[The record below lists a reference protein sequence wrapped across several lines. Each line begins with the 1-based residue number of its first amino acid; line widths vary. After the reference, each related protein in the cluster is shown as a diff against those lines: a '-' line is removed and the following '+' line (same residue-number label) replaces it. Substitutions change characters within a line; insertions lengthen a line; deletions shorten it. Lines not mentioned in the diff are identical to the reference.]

1 MVLAAPAAPATDS
14 PTPLGSP
21 AVSKQSK
28 RDRQRQNR
36 EARREYE
43 TQLARRR
50 KTWRTVRTFAI
61 IAVPILVIGI
71 IISVTSNSGD
81 DSKASGS
88 GPTCKDVKAPL
99 AEDGIV
105 PDAARAVDRP
115 DPVLLGDARHDRA
128 APSTSRSSRRTTR
141 SRRTTS
147 SSSPS
152 RASTTTSPSCR
163 AAKGFVVQAGS
174 PTQSADG
181 GPGYTV
187 QGEVPTAQ
195 PAYPTG
201 TVAWAKT
208 GSDPAGTIG
217 SQFFIVTGDA
227 SKLPPDYAVLGT
239 VTKGLKVAKA
249 IEKLAPSSGD
259 GPPTRP
265 VVIKKATISA
275 KQLVPTSTP
284 ASTPPSS

>member
-1 MVLAAPAAPATDS
+1 MVLAAPAAPAIDS

-88 GPTCKDVKAPL
+88 GPTCKDVKAP
-99 AEDGIV
+99 
-105 PDAARAVDRP
+105 
-115 DPVLLGDARHDRA
+115 
-128 APSTSRSSRRTTR
+128 APK
-141 SRRTTS
+141 TTS
-147 SSSPS
+147 FPTPPAQSIDPTQFYS
-152 RASTTTSPSCR
+152 ATLDTTCGPIDIALLAQDYPVSANNFVFLAQQGFYDNLAVVR

-181 GPGYTV
+181 GPGYTL
-187 QGEVPTAQ
+187 QGEVPKSQ

-208 GSDPAGTIG
+208 GSDPPGTIG

-239 VTKGLKVAKA
+239 VTKGLNVAKA

-265 VVIKKATISA
+265 VVINTATISA
-275 KQLVPTSTP
+275 KQLVPTSTS

>member
-1 MVLAAPAAPATDS
+1 MVLAAPAAPAIDS

-81 DSKASGS
+81 DSTSSAS
-88 GPTCKDVKAPL
+88 GPTCKDVKAP
-99 AEDGIV
+99 
-105 PDAARAVDRP
+105 PP
-115 DPVLLGDARHDRA
+115 K
-128 APSTSRSSRRTTR
+128 
-141 SRRTTS
+141 TTS
-147 SSSPS
+147 FPAPPPQSIDPNQIYS
-152 RASTTTSPSCR
+152 ATLDTTCGPIDMTLFAQQYPVSANNFAFLSQQGFYDNLAVVR

-174 PTQSADG
+174 PTQKADG
-181 GPGYTV
+181 GPGYSV
-187 QGEVPTAQ
+187 QGEVPTTKT
-195 PAYPTG
+195 PYPTG

-227 SKLPPDYAVLGT
+227 SALPPDYAVLGT

-265 VVIKKATISA
+265 VIIKKATIA
-275 KQLVPTSTP
+275 ANALAPTSTA

>member
-1 MVLAAPAAPATDS
+1 MVLAAPAASAIDC

-50 KTWRTVRTFAI
+50 RTWKTVRTFAI
-61 IAVPILVIGI
+61 IAAPILVIGI
-71 IISVTSNSGD
+71 ILSVTSGGGD

-88 GPTCKDVKAPL
+88 EPTCTKVDAPPKKDTSFPTPPALAIDPNQSYSATLDTTCGPIDITLFAQQYPTSANNFVFL
-99 AEDGIV
+99 AEQGFYDNL
-105 PDAARAVDRP
+105 AV
-115 DPVLLGDARHDRA
+115 V
-128 APSTSRSSRRTTR
+128 
-141 SRRTTS
+141 
-147 SSSPS
+147 
-152 RASTTTSPSCR
+152 R

-181 GPGYTV
+181 GPGYSV
-187 QGEVPTAQ
+187 QGEVPAT
-195 PAYPTG
+195 PKAYPTG

-208 GSDPAGTIG
+208 GTDPPGTIG

-227 SKLPPDYAVLGT
+227 SQLPPDYAVLGT
-239 VTKGLKVAKA
+239 VTKGLKVAKS
-249 IEKLAPSSGD
+249 IEKLAPSTGD

-265 VVIKKATISA
+265 VVIKKVTVAGNA
-275 KQLVPTSTP
+275 LVPTSTL